1 MASLFASNINNMNTN
16 TKELAIK
23 YRRLDTIKPLPGNAK
38 LHDLKG
44 IMSSIQEFGF
54 LDPIL
59 ISVESGHDLDGNGR
73 LEALKLM
80 YAEGGSAPS
89 NIIVRQERTDDSA
102 QKVPVWY
109 APTMD
114 VVFDLE
120 TEPIV
125 AMRLNRSHDKGG
137 YDEQK
142 VFAVLEQAAAFGR
155 LEQTGY
161 DQGIFDI
168 LAVKYSTNTENGNS
182 DNDSNES
189 PSHRSIVEHEQPQQ
203 QQPVQPLS
211 PSKTMTVQI
220 FLDAELQKTF
230 LERCSQLIKRSE
242 IKRDDS
248 TPVETLSELIFS
260 LVRDANN
267 E

>member
-1 MASLFASNINNMNTN
+1 MN

-59 ISVESGHDLDGNGR
+59 ISVESDHDLDGNGR

-80 YAEGGSAPS
+80 YAEGGSAPG
-89 NIIVRQERTDDSA
+89 NIIVRQERTDDSPK
-102 QKVPVWY
+102 KVPVWY

-114 VVFDLE
+114 AVFDLE
-120 TEPIV
+120 TEQIV
-125 AMRLNRSHDKGG
+125 AMRLNRSHDRGG

-142 VFAVLEQAAAFGR
+142 VFAVLEQAAAYGR

-161 DQGIFDI
+161 DQGILEV
-168 LAVKYSTNTENGNS
+168 LAVKYSANLEDSGS
-182 DNDSNES
+182 SNDGQTL
-189 PSHRSIVEHEQPQQ
+189 PSHHQITEPEQSKQ

-220 FLDAELQKTF
+220 FLDAELQ
-230 LERCSQLIKRSE
+230 
-242 IKRDDS
+242 
-248 TPVETLSELIFS
+248 
-260 LVRDANN
+260 
-267 E
+267 